1 MKTSSAPQAS
11 AGTLIDWPWT
21 PTFRSEKTPR
31 GKHEPPK
38 AAIVGTGNARV
49 TFVATSRS
57 GIPMFE
63 TTSRAMASWDFGSA
77 ADNPMQA
84 MLFCGNSMCTSLAT
98 KELHVHTPD
107 RIGSAAAPGLQRPGS
122 EALWQRAPVDAA
134 GEGHD
139 VEPMLTPTPGLSRG
153 NSAAKVG
160 VRQAGRQADTQTG
173 RPAAERERRSSR
185 RGAASVYQR
194 GGTHARV
201 AARALASR
209 PIRSG

>member
-1 MKTSSAPQAS
+1 M
-11 AGTLIDWPWT
+11 
-21 PTFRSEKTPR
+21 
-31 GKHEPPK
+31 
-38 AAIVGTGNARV
+38 
-49 TFVATSRS
+49 ATSRS

-160 VRQAGRQADTQTG
+160 VRQAGRHADRPTG
-173 RPAAERERRSSR
+173 SERERRSSR